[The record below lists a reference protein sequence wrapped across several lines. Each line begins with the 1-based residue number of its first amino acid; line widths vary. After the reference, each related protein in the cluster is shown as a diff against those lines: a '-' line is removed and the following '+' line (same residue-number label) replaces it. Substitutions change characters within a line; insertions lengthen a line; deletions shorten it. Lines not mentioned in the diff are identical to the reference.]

1 MYAEI
6 YRDLD
11 QILSQDDTDAFWD
24 ALSFLLGVPRLRRTC
39 FYFHTFTRKDGRD
52 YRVAFLTLHYL
63 RVLASLRR
71 AAAVAHRPPARLMHR
86 AVPRVGWGSALS
98 PPLLLA
104 LHAAAAAPKAKS
116 RLRSSV

>member
-1 MYAEI
+1 MYADI

-52 YRVAFLTLHYL
+52 YRVAFLTLNYL
-63 RVLASLRR
+63 RVLTWRCR
-71 AAAVAHRPPARLMHR
+71 MARLR
-86 AVPRVGWGSALS
+86 QEVRWLFSL
-98 PPLLLA
+98 
-104 LHAAAAAPKAKS
+104 
-116 RLRSSV
+116 

>member
-1 MYAEI
+1 MYADI

-52 YRVAFLTLHYL
+52 YRVAFLTLKFL
-63 RVLASLRR
+63 RILFWRCR
-71 AAAVAHRPPARLMHR
+71 MARLR
-86 AVPRVGWGSALS
+86 QEGRWLFSL
-98 PPLLLA
+98 
-104 LHAAAAAPKAKS
+104 
-116 RLRSSV
+116 